1 MGVAPDA
8 AASAI
13 RISLG
18 WASSGADVD
27 RLVAAW
33 AELHAR
39 TRGGAAAGGRAP
51 CLRLAFG
58 LRVTT

>member
-13 RISLG
+13 RVSLG
-18 WASSGADVD
+18 WATAAEDVD

-33 AELHAR
+33 GDLYAR
-39 TRGGAAAGGRAP
+39 TRNAAA
-51 CLRLAFG
+51 
-58 LRVTT
+58 